1 MADRGLSDVDQC
13 DLLCLDLPH
22 AEDIR
27 TSLPDLD
34 ALTAAAR
41 GKALADPTRLA
52 VAAALL
58 AGDEMCVC
66 DMAWVVGHAQN
77 LASHHL
83 RVLRAAGL
91 VASRRDGKLVLYR
104 LTPSGRA
111 LVTAVLGDSPAG
123 AGASVDTAEGV

>member
-1 MADRGLSDVDQC
+1 MADAASPELDQC

-27 TSLPDLD
+27 TSLPEVDSLS
-34 ALTAAAR
+34 AAAAR

-58 AGDEMCVC
+58 AGDELCVC
-66 DMAWVVGHAQN
+66 DMAWVIGHAQN

-83 RVLRAAGL
+83 RVLRAFGL
-91 VASRRDGKLVLYR
+91 VTSRRDGKLVMYR
-104 LTPSGRA
+104 LTPVGHA
-111 LVTAVLGDSPAG
+111 LVAAVLGE
-123 AGASVDTAEGV
+123 TATA

>member
-1 MADRGLSDVDQC
+1 MIDGVTGDGDRC

-22 AEDIR
+22 AERIR
-27 TSLPDLD
+27 GSLPDED
-34 ALTAAAR
+34 ALWAGSAL

-58 AGDEMCVC
+58 AGDELCVC

-83 RVLRAAGL
+83 RQLRGAGL
-91 VASRRDGKLVLYR
+91 VTSRRDGKLVMYR
-104 LTPSGRA
+104 LTAVGRA
-111 LVTAVLGDSPAG
+111 LVTAVLGERVAAPA
-123 AGASVDTAEGV
+123 VEEV

>member
-1 MADRGLSDVDQC
+1 MGESALPADEQC

-34 ALTAAAR
+34 ALTSAATL

-52 VAAALL
+52 VGAALL
-58 AGDEMCVC
+58 AGDELCVC
-66 DMAWVVGHAQN
+66 DMAWVVGQAQN

-91 VASRRDGKLVLYR
+91 VTSRRDGKLVMYR
-104 LTPSGRA
+104 LTPVGRA
-111 LVTAVLGDSPAG
+111 LMGAVLGETSAPDRAAVDS
-123 AGASVDTAEGV
+123 

>member
-1 MADRGLSDVDQC
+1 MSSPSPEVDRC

-27 TSLPDLD
+27 TSLPDPDVLG
-34 ALTAAAR
+34 AAAAR

-58 AGDEMCVC
+58 AGDELCVC

-83 RVLRAAGL
+83 RVLRSAGL
-91 VASRRDGKLVLYR
+91 VTSRRDGKLVMYR
-104 LTPSGRA
+104 LTPVGHA
-111 LVTAVLGDSPAG
+111 LAVAVLGDVA
-123 AGASVDTAEGV
+123 AAEDRPVGS